1 MQAYYSTI
9 YCFVHFFFIDNS
21 LLLVLYHSFLLR
33 LKFHSNRMVDKRMA
47 KITIFTLE
55 KLSKTIECI
64 CHVPLLIFF
73 EWLWSLCCKIWNT
86 FFAAHRVAFKWICF
100 TVIVG
105 NPNDKKSIFNALS
118 GFLWLAAR
126 WSKLSWFPF
135 GQHFWYHKNCTNF
148 FGFRNDSWSSGGYE
162 DITTTVM
169 FVGVCITKAPF
180 NFRSARSSSLRGYLS
195 HYSLER
201 TQRYSIKRLHI
212 QTQSKRF

>member
-1 MQAYYSTI
+1 MHAATTSNQCILTLTGRSFWLFSLLGRGSDFPQLCNMFESYFDEVMQAYYSTI
-9 YCFVHFFFIDNS
+9 YCFVHFFIYNS
-21 LLLVLYHSFLLR
+21 LLSVLYHSFLLR

-126 WSKLSWFPF
+126 WCKVSWFPF
-135 GQHFWYHKNCTNF
+135 GQHFWYHKSCTNL
-148 FGFRNDSWSSGGYE
+148 FR
-162 DITTTVM
+162 I
-169 FVGVCITKAPF
+169 
-180 NFRSARSSSLRGYLS
+180 
-195 HYSLER
+195 
-201 TQRYSIKRLHI
+201 
-212 QTQSKRF
+212 

>member
-1 MQAYYSTI
+1 MQHVWELFWWSNASI
-9 YCFVHFFFIDNS
+9 LLNNILFCPFFFIDNS

-55 KLSKTIECI
+55 KLSKIIECI

-126 WSKLSWFPF
+126 WSKVSWFPF
-135 GQHFWYHKNCTNF
+135 GQHFWYHKSCTNF
-148 FGFRNDSWSSGGYE
+148 FGFRNDSWSDFCVWRLWRYHNNCNVCGWLHYKG
-162 DITTTVM
+162 TV
-169 FVGVCITKAPF
+169 
-180 NFRSARSSSLRGYLS
+180 
-195 HYSLER
+195 
-201 TQRYSIKRLHI
+201 
-212 QTQSKRF
+212 